1 MSTPMQDIQKRAA
14 ILASTRDALAG
25 TLREL
30 QARIDSLKRAELPRI
45 QHSARAVASDYGKLA
60 DLIRGNRELFTKPRT
75 YIVQGL
81 RFGLAKR
88 RGKMTWGTDQ
98 QLIERIKRLAAAG
111 EIAGDQIALLIQT
124 TEKPVAKALE
134 QLDARLLKKL
144 GVTVEA
150 DCDDVLIKSVD
161 GDVEKAVNAVI
172 KDITADERAELAA

>member
-1 MSTPMQDIQKRAA
+1 MSTMQDIQKRAA

-25 TLREL
+25 TLRDL
-30 QARIDSLKRAELPRI
+30 QARVDALKRAELPRI
-45 QHSARAVASDYGKLA
+45 QRNARTVAADYSRLA
-60 DLIRGNRELFTKPRT
+60 DLIRDNRELFAKPRT

-81 RFGLAKR
+81 RFGLTKK

-111 EIAGDQIALLIQT
+111 DIAGDQLAILIQT

-134 QLDARLLKKL
+134 QLDGKLLKKL

-150 DCDDVLIKSVD
+150 DCDDVLIKSVG

-172 KDITADERAELAA
+172 KDVAADERAELAA